1 MSQFLISK
9 MRIIITLSH
18 TVVVR
23 IKVIHRELRTVPKL
37 ILLLLLPNS
46 SNSIVHPKFMVLQ
59 VYLEVGYLEN

>member
-1 MSQFLISK
+1 MSQFLVSK

-23 IKVIHRELRTVPKL
+23 IKVIHRELRRVPKL